1 MSSKHYVFFSILLSS
16 IFLFNACKKET
27 VIEKGKVQVT
37 FNTPDS
43 SYPKNYPPG
52 STSSFQLKDTNM
64 VYTLVNDSTLDS
76 QSDTVL
82 FNTVKTFDLAVGYY
96 TLSAP
101 VTYEMLTPGF
111 PPTTSD
117 LKWTDR
123 IHFQITKDMTI
134 YKSIQ

>member
-1 MSSKHYVFFSILLSS
+1 MQTKHYYFLFLLLSS
-16 IFLFNACKKET
+16 IIIFNACKKET
-27 VIEKGKVQVT
+27 VIEKGKVHVT
-37 FNTPDS
+37 FNTPDA

-52 STSSFQLKDTNM
+52 STSSFTLKDTNM

-76 QSDTVL
+76 QSATASFSSEKIFEL
-82 FNTVKTFDLAVGYY
+82 PVGYY

-101 VTYEMLTPGF
+101 LLYEMLTPGF

-117 LKWTDR
+117 FTWTDR
-123 IHFQITKDMTI
+123 IHFQINKDVTI